1 VQGAGRVGAGPIGL
15 FEFKR
20 VTALWP
26 RPLQRMQISAI
37 KKPDMLVDN
46 HLKLSLRFRD
56 RVGIVA
62 EMSRVIAEMSLNIA
76 TMEVVRKADEAL
88 VFVEIEEGPGLAAAD
103 HLISRLNTL
112 KGVREVGIRQYLPH
126 EEREK
131 RFVVVLDNMSD
142 GVYSIDRHGCVT
154 TINKVAC
161 RVLGCRARDVVGRP
175 LVELGLPQNL
185 LLKCLDGEEFSHLKQ
200 NLITDQGR
208 FEYFLTGR
216 PTRDDRG
223 RIIGAVAF
231 ARDMREIRMLARS
244 LSDPPQ
250 VSFTDIVGSTLAM
263 QSAIALAQK
272 IAPTDAL
279 ISIYGES
286 GTGKELFARA
296 IHSAS
301 GRKGPFVPVNCAAL
315 PENLL
320 ESELFGYEG
329 GSFTGGKPKG
339 RQGLFEIAAG
349 GTVFLDEVS
358 ELSPAGQ
365 AKILRLIQ
373 ERAVRR
379 IGATREVALDA
390 RIITATNCNLEERVQ
405 AGRFRED
412 LFYRINVLPLSIP
425 PLRLRREEINDL
437 VNHFLFRLAGRLGK
451 PRQDLSSSALAKL
464 ETHHWPGNVR
474 ELKNVAE
481 RAAILSDDD
490 TIEAAC
496 ILFSHEL
503 GQRLHEAGH
512 RDTPPLTQE
521 SLKAQTSALEKAL
534 ILKVLA
540 EEPSIRRAAA
550 RLGISHSGLI
560 KKMRKLG
567 LHPEIKSTSGK

>member
-1 VQGAGRVGAGPIGL
+1 MS
-15 FEFKR
+15 
-20 VTALWP
+20 TN
-26 RPLQRMQISAI
+26 
-37 KKPDMLVDN
+37 N
-46 HLKLSLRFRD
+46 HLKLSLRFSD

-62 EMSRVIAEMSLNIA
+62 DISRVIAEMSLNIA
-76 TMEVVRKADEAL
+76 AMEVVRKADEAL

-103 HLISRLNTL
+103 HLISRLNAL
-112 KGVREVGIRQYLPH
+112 VAVREVGVRHYLPH

-131 RFVVVLDNMSD
+131 RFRVVLDNMSD
-142 GVYSIDRHGCVT
+142 GVFSIDRHGRVT

-161 RVLGCRARDVVGRP
+161 RALGCRARDVVGRP
-175 LVELGLPQNL
+175 LDELGLPDNL
-185 LLKCLDGEEFSHLKQ
+185 LLKCLEGEEFSHLKQ

-208 FEYFLTGR
+208 FEFFLTGR

-231 ARDMREIRMLARS
+231 ARDMREIRKLARS
-244 LSDPPQ
+244 LTDPPQ
-250 VSFTDIVGSTLAM
+250 VGFTDIVGRTPAM
-263 QSAIALAQK
+263 QNAIAFAQK

-339 RQGLFEIAAG
+339 RQGLFEIGAG
-349 GTVFLDEVS
+349 GTVFLDEVA
-358 ELSPAGQ
+358 ELSQAAQ

-390 RIITATNCNLEERVQ
+390 RIITATNCDLEQRVR
-405 AGRFRED
+405 AGRFRQD
-412 LFYRINVLPLSIP
+412 LYYRINVLPLHIP
-425 PLRLRREEINDL
+425 PLRYRREDL
-437 VNHFLFRLAGRLGK
+437 ANLASHFLFRLAGRLGK
-451 PRQDLSSSALAKL
+451 RRQRLSAAALAKL
-464 ETHHWPGNVR
+464 ETHLWPGNVR

-481 RAAILSDDD
+481 RASILSDAEIID
-490 TIEAAC
+490 AAC

-503 GQRLHEAGH
+503 GQRLHGQADGVA
-512 RDTPPLTQE
+512 PPLTDG
-521 SLKAQTSALEKAL
+521 SLKAQTIALEMNLIRKAL
-534 ILKVLA
+534 A
-540 EEPSIRRAAA
+540 ETPSIRQAAL

-560 KKMRKLG
+560 KKMRKLD
-567 LHPEIKSTSGK
+567 LKLETNKTSGN

>member
-1 VQGAGRVGAGPIGL
+1 
-15 FEFKR
+15 
-20 VTALWP
+20 
-26 RPLQRMQISAI
+26 MQAN
-37 KKPDMLVDN
+37 N
-46 HLKLSLRFRD
+46 HLKLSLRFGD

-62 EMSRVIAEMSLNIA
+62 DMSRVIAEMSLNIA
-76 TMEVVRKADEAL
+76 AMEVVRKADEAL
-88 VFVEIEEGPGLAAAD
+88 VFVEIEDGPGLAATD

-112 KGVREVGIRQYLPH
+112 VDVREVGVRRYLPH

-131 RFVVVLDNMSD
+131 RFMVVLDNMSD
-142 GVYSIDRHGCVT
+142 GVFSIDRHGRVT

-161 RVLGCRARDVVGRP
+161 RTLGCRARDVVGRP
-175 LVELGLPQNL
+175 LVDLGLPQNL
-185 LLKCLDGEEFSHLKQ
+185 LLKCLDGEEFNHLKQ
-200 NLITDQGR
+200 NLFTDRGR
-208 FEYFLTGR
+208 FEFFLTGR
-216 PTRDDRG
+216 PTRDDNG

-231 ARDMREIRMLARS
+231 ARDMREVRKLARS
-244 LSDPPQ
+244 LTDPPQ
-250 VSFTDIVGSTLAM
+250 VGFTDIVGRTPAM
-263 QSAIALAQK
+263 QSAIAFAQK

-349 GTVFLDEVS
+349 GTVFLDEVA
-358 ELSPAGQ
+358 ELSSAAQ

-390 RIITATNCNLEERVQ
+390 RIITATNCDLEERVR
-405 AGRFRED
+405 ADRFRQD
-412 LFYRINVLPLSIP
+412 LFYRINVLPLHIP
-425 PLRLRREEINDL
+425 PLRYRREDL
-437 VNHFLFRLAGRLGK
+437 ADLANYFLFRLAGRLGK
-451 PRQDLSSSALAKL
+451 PRQRLSAAALAKL

-481 RAAILSDDD
+481 RASILSDAEIID
-490 TIEAAC
+490 AAC

-503 GQRLHEAGH
+503 GQWLHGSENRANIPITG
-512 RDTPPLTQE
+512 E
-521 SLKAQTSALEKAL
+521 GLKAQTSALEKNI
-534 ILKVLA
+534 ILKALA
-540 EEPSIRRAAA
+540 QTPSIRQAAG

-567 LHPEIKSTSGK
+567 IKAET

>member
-1 VQGAGRVGAGPIGL
+1 
-15 FEFKR
+15 
-20 VTALWP
+20 
-26 RPLQRMQISAI
+26 
-37 KKPDMLVDN
+37 
-46 HLKLSLRFRD
+46 
-56 RVGIVA
+56 
-62 EMSRVIAEMSLNIA
+62 
-76 TMEVVRKADEAL
+76 
-88 VFVEIEEGPGLAAAD
+88 
-103 HLISRLNTL
+103 
-112 KGVREVGIRQYLPH
+112 VREVGVRQHLPH

-131 RFVVVLDNMSD
+131 RFLVILDNMSD
-142 GVYSIDRHGCVT
+142 GVFSIDRQARIT

-161 RVLGCRARDVVGRP
+161 RALGCRARDVIGQP
-175 LVELGLPQNL
+175 LAALGLPQNL
-185 LLKCLDGEEFSHLKQ
+185 LLKCLSGEEISNLKQ

-208 FEYFLTGR
+208 FEFFLTGR
-216 PTRDDRG
+216 PTCDDTG

-231 ARDMREIRMLARS
+231 ARDMREIRKLARS
-244 LSDPPQ
+244 LTDPPQ
-250 VSFTDIVGSTLAM
+250 VCFTDIVGSTPAM

-296 IHSAS
+296 IHGAS
-301 GRKGPFVPVNCAAL
+301 GRKGPFMPINCAAL

-329 GSFTGGKPKG
+329 GSFTGGKREG

-390 RIITATNCNLEERVQ
+390 RIITATNCNLEERVH

-425 PLRLRREEINDL
+425 PLRYRREEIIDL

-451 PRQDLSSSALAKL
+451 SRQRLSSSARAKL
-464 ETHHWPGNVR
+464 EAHHWPGNVR

-503 GQRLHEAGH
+503 GQRLYESGQGN
-512 RDTPPLTQE
+512 TPPLTAE

-534 ILKVLA
+534 VLKALA

-567 LHPEIKSTSGK
+567 LKPEIKRTSGK